1 MATHNTWERLGNAV
15 EYLAS
20 TQDKLQERLSRA
32 FWAYLSALQ
41 VKDFPEELK
50 EEFSKIREEMLKEEP
65 FGAERNIESTTKV
78 MTDEKAEEIAKNIFN
93 LYDQITR
100 NYCTPDEY

>member
-32 FWAYLSALQ
+32 FSVYLSALQ

-65 FGAERNIESTTKV
+65 V
-78 MTDEKAEEIAKNIFN
+78 MTDEKAKEIAKNIFN

-100 NYCTPDEY
+100 NHCTPDKY